1 MLKPIQKS
9 DVSTREI
16 PVYKEWEL
24 THNDISVIYG
34 TTASGVFDPETDD
47 VNTDGTYK
55 RLIYKSIY
63 SQFYLNPETSSIL
76 TEVGKRKS
84 YASSDERLIESD
96 IALLSIPQSMYGN
109 GIKVG
114 SLVLEHAGL
123 TLYDDSY
130 SNLRTSLPNGTIK
143 GNVFY
148 DRGLVVLTKDVTQ
161 DVTLSTFELRYR
173 STKKIYEN
181 EVFISVTEGEFNFSQ
196 NPSAI
201 VEEDGRT
208 VTTIINRP
216 GVRLSLN
223 DFVTAS
229 YYKSGIK
236 RIRNS
241 NYAYTSSLDSGSA
254 GSFDDYEYSSSIDP
268 TGSYLAPYITTI
280 GLYDDDNN
288 MVVVAKLP
296 QPIKSLP
303 DYPVNFIVRFDT

>member
-24 THNDISVIYG
+24 THNDLPVIYG
-34 TTASGVFDPETDD
+34 TTGSGLFDPDTDET
-47 VNTDGTYK
+47 NIDGSYK
-55 RLIYKSIY
+55 RLVYKSIK
-63 SQFYLNPETSSIL
+63 SQFYTNPATSSIL
-76 TEVGKRKS
+76 TEVGKRRS
-84 YASSDERLIESD
+84 YASTNERVIQND
-96 IALLSIPQSMYGN
+96 IAVISIPQSKYGN

-114 SLVLEHAGL
+114 SVVLR
-123 TLYDDSY
+123 DDSINRTY
-130 SNLRTSLPNGTIK
+130 TDDNFSNLIDSGSNIK
-143 GNVFY
+143 GNIFY
-148 DRGLVVLTKDVTQ
+148 DRGLIVMTDDVVSGSNLMD
-161 DVTLSTFELRYR
+161 FELRYR

-181 EVFISVTEGEFNFSQ
+181 EVFISVREGEFNVSQ
-196 NPSAI
+196 NPTAVHEEGGELVTAI
-201 VEEDGRT
+201 V
-208 VTTIINRP
+208 NRP
-216 GVRLSLN
+216 GVRLSNN

-229 YYKSGIK
+229 FYKSGIRK
-236 RIRNS
+236 IRNVDYS
-241 NYAYTSSLDSGSA
+241 YTSSIDPTKA

>member
-34 TTASGVFDPETDD
+34 TTGSGLFDPDTDD
-47 VNTDGTYK
+47 VNTDGSYK
-55 RLIYKSIY
+55 RLVYKSIK
-63 SQFYLNPETSSIL
+63 SQFYNNPATSSIL

-84 YASSDERLIESD
+84 YASTDERVIEND

-109 GIKVG
+109 GVKVG
-114 SLVLEHAGL
+114 SLVLEHDGL

-161 DVTLSTFELRYR
+161 DDTLSTFELRYR

-196 NPSAI
+196 NPTAI

-241 NYAYTSSLDSGSA
+241 NYAYTSSIDTGSA

>member
-9 DVSTREI
+9 DVLTREI

-24 THNDISVIYG
+24 THDDLPVIYG
-34 TTASGVFDPETDD
+34 TTGSGLFDPDTDET
-47 VNTDGTYK
+47 NIDGSYK
-55 RLIYKSIY
+55 RLVYKSIK
-63 SQFYLNPETSSIL
+63 SQFYTNPATSSIL
-76 TEVGKRKS
+76 TEVGKRRS
-84 YASSDERLIESD
+84 YASTNERVIHND
-96 IALLSIPQSMYGN
+96 IAVISVPQSKYGN

-114 SLVLEHAGL
+114 SVVLR
-123 TLYDDSY
+123 DDSINRTY
-130 SNLRTSLPNGTIK
+130 TDDSFSNLIDSGSNIK
-143 GNVFY
+143 GNIFY
-148 DRGLVVLTKDVTQ
+148 DRGLIVMTDDVVSGSNLMD
-161 DVTLSTFELRYR
+161 FELRYR

-208 VTTIINRP
+208 ITTIINRP

-223 DFVTAS
+223 DFVTSS
-229 YYKSGIK
+229 YYKSGVK
-236 RIRNS
+236 RVRNS